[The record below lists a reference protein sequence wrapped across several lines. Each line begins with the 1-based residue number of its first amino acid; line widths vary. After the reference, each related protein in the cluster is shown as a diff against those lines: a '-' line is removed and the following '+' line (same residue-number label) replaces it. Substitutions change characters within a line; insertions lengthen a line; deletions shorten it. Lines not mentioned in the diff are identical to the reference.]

1 MKSGE
6 RQFHL
11 RLHTSGTRQLA
22 ARRLLAQILE
32 QRSLAHTGFAGNHQR
47 PAFTSVNSLEQP
59 VEYAALGVAV
69 NQLHHAPCTREIR
82 RYLHGSEALTIPG
95 DIAERPVRRWAAVRQ
110 GWRW

>member
-1 MKSGE
+1 MQSGE

-32 QRSLAHTGFAGNHQR
+32 QRCLAHTRFAGNHQR

-69 NQLHHAPCTREIR
+69 NQLHRAP
-82 RYLHGSEALTIPG
+82 A
-95 DIAERPVRRWAAVRQ
+95 PVKSAAICRQ
-110 GWRW
+110 WR